1 MESKTNHE
9 LLELAK
15 QGDKGALGEL
25 LIRYR
30 PYLRILA
37 QRHMDGAIRERI
49 DPSDVVQQTSL
60 EAHRGI
66 QRFRGDSEGEW
77 VAWVRKILENNAAQ
91 AIRRHLLTQKRS
103 ARREVHLDESN
114 SAVHSVK
121 GGLRSR
127 EVSPSRR
134 ALNSERAVKLALM
147 LHHLPDSQREAIR
160 LRYLEGR
167 SLQEMAEQFGRSET
181 AVAGLLKRGLRNL
194 RDDSDIGAM
203 DSRF

>member
-1 MESKTNHE
+1 MESKKNLE
-9 LLELAK
+9 LLEQAK
-15 QGDKGALGEL
+15 QGDKNALGEL

-37 QRHMDGAIRERI
+37 QRHMDAAIRVRL

-66 QRFRGDSEGEW
+66 DRFRGDSEGEW

-103 ARREVHLDESN
+103 ARREVYLDESN

-121 GGLRSR
+121 GELRSR
-127 EVSPSRR
+127 EKSPSKR
-134 ALNSERAVKLALM
+134 ALNSERSVKLALM
-147 LHHLPDSQREAIR
+147 LHNLPESQREAIR

-167 SLQEMAEQFGRSET
+167 SLKELAESLGRSET

-194 RDDSDIGAM
+194 RDDSDVGAM
-203 DSRF
+203 DSRY

>member
-1 MESKTNHE
+1 MESKTNLE
-9 LLELAK
+9 LLEQAK
-15 QGDKGALGEL
+15 QGDKNALGEL

-37 QRHMDGAIRERI
+37 QRHMDAAIRVRL

-66 QRFRGDSEGEW
+66 DRFRGDSEGEW

-103 ARREVHLDESN
+103 ARREVYLDESN

-127 EVSPSRR
+127 ENSPSKR
-134 ALNSERAVKLALM
+134 ALNSERSVKLALM
-147 LHHLPDSQREAIR
+147 LHNLPASQREAIR

-167 SLQEMAEQFGRSET
+167 SLKELAESLGRSET

-194 RDDSDIGAM
+194 RDDSDVGAM
-203 DSRF
+203 DSRY